1 MRFSDLISLIVA
13 NLSRR
18 KGRVLLT
25 AIGVMIGTAAVVTLV
40 SLGVGLQKAATE
52 SLWGISDLSSIMVYP
67 TYGGEMGG
75 MVMIGGS
82 QQEQQDAVLL
92 TPSKISEIEAL
103 PGVEQVI
110 IQDYLSV
117 GTEIKLDKL
126 SSWGNIQGV
135 SVSDLKDMNLEASQG
150 TTELG
155 MGKIIVGAYVN
166 RNFYDPNQR
175 YDEGPIDLPDLMGKI
190 LNVTLIKWSEEG
202 GETRRTYRMEVAG
215 ILQETRGEADYSM
228 YMTLDEITRWNEWGR
243 GQRIN
248 REKEGYN
255 QVIVKAESPQIVLDV
270 ADQITGLGLQAYTPQ
285 SMVQGI
291 NSFFT
296 TMQVIFG
303 GIGAISLLVAAIG
316 IANTMTMS
324 ILERTREI
332 GIMKAIGATNN
343 NILAIFLGEAS
354 GIGFVG
360 GVGGSIL
367 GWGASKLI
375 NVFSASYL
383 ASQASAQGYMGNTM
397 LATVTPFWLPIFA
410 IVFATIVGLIS
421 GLYPSLN
428 AATLVPVSALKYE

>member
-1 MRFSDLISLIVA
+1 MRFSDLVSLIVA

-40 SLGVGLQKAATE
+40 SLGAGLQKAATE

-75 MVMIGGS
+75 MIMVGGS
-82 QQEQQDAVLL
+82 QQEQQEAVLL
-92 TPSKISEIEAL
+92 TPSMIKEIESL
-103 PGVEQVI
+103 PGVNRVI
-110 IQDYLSV
+110 IQDYLGV
-117 GTEIKLDKL
+117 GSEIKLDKL

-150 TTELG
+150 TTELS
-155 MGKIIVGAYVN
+155 MGKVIVGAYVN

-175 YDEGPIDLPDLMGKI
+175 YDEGPIDPPDLMGKI
-190 LNVTLIKWSEEG
+190 LNVTLIKWNEEG

-215 ILQETRGEADYSM
+215 VLQETRGEADYSM

-270 ADQITGLGLQAYTPQ
+270 ADQITNLGLQAYTPQ

-343 NILAIFLGEAS
+343 NILSIFLGEAG

-360 GVGGSIL
+360 GLGGTIL
-367 GWGASKLI
+367 GWGVSKLI
-375 NVFSASYL
+375 NIFSASYL
-383 ASQASAQGYMGNTM
+383 ANQASAQGYMGNSM

-410 IVFATIVGLIS
+410 IVFATVVGLLS
-421 GLYPSLN
+421 GLYPALN